1 MANELIKK
9 IAIKT
14 GTSGSGSWESR
25 EIGAKAANISLS
37 SPIAGVNSNVEQ
49 VLQTILPENT
59 LASGFIE
66 SNNGQLTKSNKSDA
80 IINFFESREGDE
92 ASYEGNLAQLKND
105 LDNKVNLNN
114 LDHLIQ
120 IYLEE
125 HSGEYGEITPGL
137 TPVQILNLIYP
148 QGSILTLFNEST
160 PQQLGLGN
168 TWEQITDQRFLLPST
183 SAAGQTGGFAYT
195 TATITLNLPELIKI
209 GPHENYIPNG
219 KITSNLEIAKN
230 GLGLSAGSSYTNQV
244 VGVSTSSDT
253 EVSFDFEGTQISL
266 NHNVQTQSTT
276 INTSRIDLYP
286 PYVTVHMWKRTS
298 LDPNTTNFHVIGEDG
313 DQTIIDYIIDQI
325 TGDTGFDF
333 DIITDPTADKWEA
346 ILLGTN

>member
-37 SPIAGVNSNVEQ
+37 SPVAGINSNVEQ
-49 VLQTILPENT
+49 VLQTVLPENT

-66 SNNGQLTKSNKSDA
+66 SNNGQLTKSSKSDA
-80 IINFFESREGDE
+80 ITNFFETGNT
-92 ASYEGNLAQLKND
+92 APYQGNLSQLKED
-105 LDNKVNLNN
+105 LEDKVSLTGI
-114 LDHLIQ
+114 DQ
-120 IYLEE
+120 IISNYLQE
-125 HSGEYGEITPGL
+125 HAGEHGEITPGL
-137 TPVQILNLIYP
+137 TPVQILNLVYP
-148 QGSILTLFNEST
+148 IGSVLTLFSENT

-168 TWEQITDQRFLLPST
+168 TWEQITDQKFLLPST
-183 SAAGQTGGFAYT
+183 STAGLTGGRAST
-195 TATITLNLPELIKI
+195 KAIITLDLPNLIQI
-209 GPHENYIPNG
+209 GPHENYTPSG
-219 KITSNLEIAKN
+219 RITSNLEVAKN
-230 GLGLSAGSSYTNQV
+230 NLGLNTGGSYANQV
-244 VGVSTSSDT
+244 VAVNSNSDPLNIA
-253 EVSFDFEGTQISL
+253 FEGTQVSL
-266 NHNVQTQSTT
+266 NHNIQTQATR
-276 INTSRIDLYP
+276 IQTSEIQLYP

-333 DIITDPTADKWEA
+333 DIITDPTASKWED

>member
-9 IAIKT
+9 IAIFKKE
-14 GTSGSGSWESR
+14 GSGSGSWESK

-37 SPIAGVNSNVEQ
+37 SPVAGVNSNVEQ
-49 VLQTILPENT
+49 VLQTVLPENT

-66 SNNGQLTKSNKSDA
+66 SNNGQLTKSSKSDA
-80 IINFFESREGDE
+80 ITNFFETGNTTP
-92 ASYEGNLAQLKND
+92 YQGNLSQLKAD
-105 LDNKVNLNN
+105 LEDKVSLTGI
-114 LDHLIQ
+114 DQ
-120 IYLEE
+120 IISNYLQE
-125 HSGEYGEITPGL
+125 HAGEHGEITPGL
-137 TPVQILNLIYP
+137 TPVQILNLVYP
-148 QGSILTLFNEST
+148 KDSVLTLFSEQT

-168 TWEQITDQRFLLPST
+168 TWEQIDDQKFLLPST
-183 SAAGQTGGFAYT
+183 SVAGSTGGRAST
-195 TATITLNLPELIKI
+195 KAIITLDLPNLIQI
-209 GPHENYIPNG
+209 GNHDYRPFGE
-219 KITSNLEIAKN
+219 ITSNLEVAKN
-230 GLGLSAGSSYTNQV
+230 NLGLNTGGSYANQV
-244 VGVSTSSDT
+244 VAVNSNSDRLNIA
-253 EVSFDFEGTQISL
+253 FEGNQVLL
-266 NHNVQTQSTT
+266 NHNIQTQATE
-276 INTSRIDLYP
+276 IQTSDIQLYP